1 MDALRQQLS
10 ECERQLEQEVE
21 ISTRSREEAAV
32 ALARSGVR
40 LLHPLRAQL
49 AAAAAK
55 AEAQAAA
62 QAAAAKAATEEARL
76 ALQAMSGEARG
87 TALACARQVVELRP
101 LAQLATP
108 FACTSPKH
116 TLLRPLARHAA

>member
-1 MDALRQQLS
+1 M
-10 ECERQLEQEVE
+10 ELEE
-21 ISTRSREEAAV
+21 T
-32 ALARSGVR
+32 ARRVS
-40 LLHPLRAQL
+40 
-49 AAAAAK
+49 
-55 AEAQAAA
+55 AQAAA